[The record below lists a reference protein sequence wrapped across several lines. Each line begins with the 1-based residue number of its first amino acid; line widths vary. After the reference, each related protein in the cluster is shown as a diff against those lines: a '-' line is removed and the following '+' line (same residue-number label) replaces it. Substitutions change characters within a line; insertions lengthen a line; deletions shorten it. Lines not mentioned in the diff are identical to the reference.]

1 MMILLLV
8 LFIII
13 YILINNYENFN
24 DLDESQFIDY
34 HVIHMKNIQKQEN
47 INDQMIK
54 LGKKINIFDAVI
66 GKNVKQL
73 NKYDENLKLN
83 YEFKSPA
90 ELGCYL
96 SHFMI
101 IKKAITSNKKYT
113 VIFEDDFKIVTK
125 DLNTEI
131 LNITKKLNDNFD
143 IIYLGNLYESKSEK
157 IVDNIYKKNDIIQLL
172 GCHAYLINN
181 KNAQQI
187 YNKLL
192 NINNPIDNLFENLI
206 NQNKLNYYVIY
217 PSLVIQDNSFESE
230 LRPSYQIVKRNVIQ
244 TTIEFFNYFI

>member
-1 MMILLLV
+1 MILLLV

>member
-1 MMILLLV
+1 MLLLFV
-8 LFIII
+8 LLIII

-34 HVIHMKNIQKQEN
+34 NVIHMKNIQKQEN

-66 GKNVKQL
+66 GKNVTQL
-73 NKYDENLKLN
+73 DEYDKNLKLN

-125 DLNTEI
+125 DLNTKI
-131 LNITKKLNDNFD
+131 LDITRKLDDNFD
-143 IIYLGNLYESKSEK
+143 IIFLGNLYESKSEK
-157 IVDNIYKKNDIIQLL
+157 IVDNIYKKNNVIPLY

-192 NINNPIDNLFENLI
+192 NINNPIDNLFDALI
-206 NQNKLNYYVIY
+206 NENKLNYYVIY
-217 PSLVIQDNSFESE
+217 PSMVIQDNSFESE